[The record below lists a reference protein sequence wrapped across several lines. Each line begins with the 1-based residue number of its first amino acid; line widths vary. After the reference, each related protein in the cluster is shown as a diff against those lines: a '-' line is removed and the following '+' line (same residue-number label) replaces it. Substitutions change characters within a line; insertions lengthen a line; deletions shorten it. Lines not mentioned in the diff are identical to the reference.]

1 MNTRTKIQA
10 YTDKGFTLLELLV
23 VVAIIVIT
31 TTLIPPKVSTLLTDS
46 QSKQKA
52 TELKQALV
60 FSRNSAIS
68 MARTVV
74 FCPVSTNGTCG
85 RDWNQQLSVF
95 VDENGDKTL
104 NGNEQILKVLS
115 PSLQSEHRAYNNVR
129 ISFGPLGRS
138 NVNAGS
144 LSYCKTSSSR
154 DRGTSLIISRM
165 GRVRE
170 GKDQNRDGLPELANG
185 LNIPCINRSP
195 S

>member
-1 MNTRTKIQA
+1 MKTRTKIQA
-10 YTDKGFTLLELLV
+10 HTDKGFTLLELLV

-31 TTLIPPKVSTLLTDS
+31 TTLISPKVSTLLTDS

-68 MARTVV
+68 MARTVIL
-74 FCPVSTNGTCG
+74 CPVSTNGTCG

-95 VDENGDKTL
+95 VDENGDQTL

-144 LSYCKTSSSR
+144 LSYCNTSSSR

-185 LNIPCINRSP
+185 LNIPCTDRSP
-195 S
+195 T